1 MENSDASYYAT
12 RKEEDSVDRLLGSL
26 SPIPGETHDLSSM
39 DQFSIITSQ
48 AVSIQNV
55 LQCIILFFCI
65 YSAIAVSSKEGI
77 GNEAD
82 C

>member
-26 SPIPGETHDLSSM
+26 SPIPGETHDLTSM

-48 AVSIQNV
+48 AVGSQ
-55 LQCIILFFCI
+55 
-65 YSAIAVSSKEGI
+65 
-77 GNEAD
+77 
-82 C
+82 